1 MWLDIILI
9 AVVVS
14 RLLKLVLQ
22 GVISMDHGA
31 MGMVFFAALLPFIRR
46 TSLLKNVFRVGL
58 SIAGIVI
65 MVIWYGEGDREKMT
79 EVAIGFLALVVA
91 MLGVYNYGSGD
102 TSAKEEI
109 GALLYRLRGYTKC
122 LTLKIY

>member
-9 AVVVS
+9 AAVIS
-14 RLLKLVLQ
+14 WLLKLILL
-22 GVISMDHGA
+22 GVISIDHGA
-31 MGMVFFAALLPFIRR
+31 MAMVLFAALLPFIRK
-46 TSLLKNVFRVGL
+46 TGLLKNVFRAGIT
-58 SIAGIVI
+58 IAGIVI

-109 GALLYRLRGYTKC
+109 GTLLYRLRGYTKC
-122 LTLKIY
+122 LTSKIY